1 MEFKLEDF
9 FPLYPESLSN
19 NSKTRFE
26 IGSLDVINTL
36 KEFTDNRLDAIEI
49 LPTKPGE
56 ATKHQIVIRRLLS
69 GYTQFD
75 ALLLVHEMGTGKT
88 CSAIQAIEQNLIES
102 NNGLFLRAVQT
113 TDFSLQTW
121 AKPQGKAEDFS
132 FNKNCNNNYGPGLDG
147 AVVLTRG
154 KTLMNN
160 FMDELV
166 NRCSTNYSSGNR
178 NEISKTSKKLFSKFY
193 SFYTFEIFAKTV
205 KKMRSSEIVKKF
217 DNKIIVIDEAHNLRL
232 SDVKVNDEKIDVYG
246 EVHRF
251 IHLLTN
257 KKVLLL
263 TGTPMKD
270 GPQEIASLMNLILPL
285 TQQMPTNK
293 NFLKE
298 YFPSTEAPQ
307 ETYELGDEEEFL
319 KSGGE
324 EMKNIKKFK
333 AQVYGCVSFLKAM
346 DSKVLKVMVGERMG
360 SLKHYKVVAEYMST
374 FQSKAYVSAYLQDK
388 RERGIYNNSRQAS
401 RFVFPDGTYGAEGFQ
416 NYIIEK
422 RGRGGKIFRLSPSLR
437 KEIEKRSSFKSVHT
451 LTDEQKEFVYLQN
464 INEYSAEYAYIIKSI
479 LNATR
484 NGELSIVYN
493 DSVRGSGLIVLTLL
507 LELFGFARNNGT
519 AKMKKSYGIF
529 SNETTSVREIRALQK
544 IFNSDENMNGNIMP
558 VIFGSRVIAEGLTFK
573 NVIHEH
579 VVPHW
584 NGSETEQ
591 VIARGWRLGSHE
603 ALIKKWEQNGQV
615 GKKPQLNVYR
625 HVVIPSSLLS
635 SEVSRRETNDLSLLN
650 NSVTALSFSRG
661 IMENMEIKSID
672 LIMYEV
678 SEKKDIAISKVLR
691 CLKEVAIDC
700 QLFKKR
706 NEKDS
711 SFDYKRECEY
721 EKCLYVC
728 DDNGNNLTKNNIVN
742 YETMYFREDVFLMF
756 AMLENHYK
764 TRFVSTLDEITE
776 MFFNN
781 KVLTHSVTKQ
791 EIIQLLYQVVSNN
804 IPIKNVYGYP
814 CYLYENYNVYYLVD
828 HIIPFPSSEDIFLAY
843 YSKHPQL
850 YVKTDSPESGKAS
863 GTNYYQSVT
872 WFNNVLNDYYESLI
886 PLAIKDLTTLSNSTN
901 LVSKTQMISKQLI
914 SLPNDV
920 QQRIIEM
927 AVAARVLE
935 IHCNVQN
942 TLPPLPAQLS
952 KEWIERNQNSVF
964 CKKKTFRTI
973 ILDHYKNYYRI
984 DGVDSFKMAIVW
996 FLSDIVEERAKE
1008 RCLYGSSLNLKSG
1021 YTARPLWNEWKICGK
1036 KERVRVE
1043 KERSLIKKQYETDLG
1058 YYGLWNPKNNE
1069 FCIRDIRNQTGK
1081 KDKRSIPSG
1090 KRCINWTK
1098 PALTELAAIAI
1109 NIPIPNQSVL
1119 PTLEEAREEIKS
1131 NKELRNIV
1139 PKDNADNSLLIK
1151 LVFWYKLSRNDICIN
1166 LREWFDRNNLLVED
1180 NSCGVQTKRK

>member
-1 MEFKLEDF
+1 MKLE
-9 FPLYPESLSN
+9 
-19 NSKTRFE
+19 R
-26 IGSLDVINTL
+26 LDVYKYFKRI
-36 KEFTDNRLDAIEI
+36 TDNRLDAIEI

-113 TDFSLQTW
+113 TEGIDDFN
-121 AKPQGKAEDFS
+121 

-147 AVVLTRG
+147 AVILTRG

-166 NRCSTNYSSGNR
+166 NRCSTNYSNGNR
-178 NEISKTSKKLFSKFY
+178 NEISKTSKKIFSKFY

-217 DNKIIVIDEAHNLRL
+217 NNKIIVIDEAHNLRL
-232 SDVKVNDEKIDVYG
+232 SDVKVNYEKIDVYG

-298 YFPSTEAPQ
+298 YFPSTEAPK

-360 SLKHYKVVAEYMST
+360 SLKHYKVVPEYMST

-451 LTDEQKEFVYLQN
+451 LTDEQKEFLYLQN

-507 LELFGFARNNGT
+507 LELFGFTRNNGT

-635 SEVSRRETNDLSLLN
+635 SDLSLN
-650 NSVTALSFSRG
+650 NAVIASSFSR
-661 IMENMEIKSID
+661 ENKEIKSID

-728 DDNGNNLTKNNIVN
+728 DDNGNNLMKNNIVK
-742 YETMYFREDVFLMF
+742 L
-756 AMLENHYK
+756 
-764 TRFVSTLDEITE
+764 
-776 MFFNN
+776 
-781 KVLTHSVTKQ
+781 
-791 EIIQLLYQVVSNN
+791 
-804 IPIKNVYGYP
+804 
-814 CYLYENYNVYYLVD
+814 
-828 HIIPFPSSEDIFLAY
+828 
-843 YSKHPQL
+843 
-850 YVKTDSPESGKAS
+850 
-863 GTNYYQSVT
+863 
-872 WFNNVLNDYYESLI
+872 
-886 PLAIKDLTTLSNSTN
+886 
-901 LVSKTQMISKQLI
+901 
-914 SLPNDV
+914 
-920 QQRIIEM
+920 
-927 AVAARVLE
+927 
-935 IHCNVQN
+935 
-942 TLPPLPAQLS
+942 
-952 KEWIERNQNSVF
+952 
-964 CKKKTFRTI
+964 
-973 ILDHYKNYYRI
+973 
-984 DGVDSFKMAIVW
+984 
-996 FLSDIVEERAKE
+996 
-1008 RCLYGSSLNLKSG
+1008 
-1021 YTARPLWNEWKICGK
+1021 
-1036 KERVRVE
+1036 
-1043 KERSLIKKQYETDLG
+1043 
-1058 YYGLWNPKNNE
+1058 
-1069 FCIRDIRNQTGK
+1069 
-1081 KDKRSIPSG
+1081 
-1090 KRCINWTK
+1090 TK
-1098 PALTELAAIAI
+1098 PCI
-1109 NIPIPNQSVL
+1109 
-1119 PTLEEAREEIKS
+1119 LEKMC
-1131 NKELRNIV
+1131 
-1139 PKDNADNSLLIK
+1139 
-1151 LVFWYKLSRNDICIN
+1151 F
-1166 LREWFDRNNLLVED
+1166 
-1180 NSCGVQTKRK
+1180 